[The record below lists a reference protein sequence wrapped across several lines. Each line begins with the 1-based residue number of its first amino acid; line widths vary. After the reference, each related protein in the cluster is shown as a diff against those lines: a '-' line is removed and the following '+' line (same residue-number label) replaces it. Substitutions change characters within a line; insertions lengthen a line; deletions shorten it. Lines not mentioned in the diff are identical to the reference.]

1 MSTND
6 LERRAML
13 GDRQAQEECSRQG
26 IALPCPLCGKQVRRS
41 VSGMLFYCSECHCNT
56 TFHSDA
62 VSKEEALSLWNRRPA
77 PAFRVGDRAWQ
88 TNGTDVF
95 ELKVKRLLYD
105 CGHVAFDESAVGQTI
120 FKTSTEAEAAMVEMK
135 EVSDHG

>member
-1 MSTND
+1 MD
-6 LERRAML
+6 KAKEREKMIGLIINAKRTDPETGSFTEWLADYL
-13 GDRQAQEECSRQG
+13 LDHGVTVPADDVPE
-26 IALPCPLCGKQVRRS
+26 ALP
-41 VSGMLFYCSECHCNT
+41 E
-56 TFHSDA
+56 
-62 VSKEEALSLWNRRPA
+62 NRRPA

-120 FKTSTEAEAAMVEMK
+120 FKTLTEAEAAMVKMK

>member
-1 MSTND
+1 MD
-6 LERRAML
+6 KEREKMIGLIINAKRTDPETGSFTEWLADYL
-13 GDRQAQEECSRQG
+13 LDHGVTVPADDVPE
-26 IALPCPLCGKQVRRS
+26 ALP
-41 VSGMLFYCSECHCNT
+41 E
-56 TFHSDA
+56 
-62 VSKEEALSLWNRRPA
+62 NRRPA

-120 FKTSTEAEAAMVEMK
+120 FKTSTEAEAAMVKMK